1 LLVFRGWEGV
11 SASPSKASDV
21 ALLTLAL
28 SSSAAVMKLG
38 SAAVSCPL
46 FSSSL
51 LDEIKR
57 QMQKLP
63 EFMSM
68 EQVYM
73 FSSSVGLKQEFLDIF
88 GMRAADDQNWQE
100 SEREGQFWINLVQQ
114 LLRAALSREGFRSKL
129 RSFDSVEVLERD
141 LAMFGFFAA
150 LGRSTSAYLAAKGV
164 RDSEESISSLLRYL
178 EGGSVLFYAQLASVS
193 TYQLF
198 IEVNSS

>member
-1 LLVFRGWEGV
+1 MKMLRWPWHQCSYNVYVIFLLVFRGWEGV

-129 RSFDSVEVLERD
+129 RSFDSVEVRHFVL
-141 LAMFGFFAA
+141 
-150 LGRSTSAYLAAKGV
+150 K
-164 RDSEESISSLLRYL
+164 ISFVGGCCSKPFLLNQQSFSFQNCHSNM
-178 EGGSVLFYAQLASVS
+178 GGA
-193 TYQLF
+193 
-198 IEVNSS
+198 